1 MLRSSPLVFVVL
13 GAWAAFLGGKSLRA
27 AEERSTSF
35 TVSAPVVNFRVPTF
49 TREGFRSWLLCGA
62 QGVYVNETQ
71 LNVVDLNLTVFAGN
85 ATNRVDSIFLSPAAV
100 ALISEGRVR
109 GPTTVRVITDDFEAT
124 GEDWLYDHR
133 QNKVFIHRNVRVVF
147 HARLNDILR

>member
-1 MLRSSPLVFVVL
+1 MLRSSPLVLAVL
-13 GAWAAFLGGKSLRA
+13 GAWTAFLVGKPLRA
-27 AEERSTSF
+27 ADERSTSF

>member
-1 MLRSSPLVFVVL
+1 VRLSSLVLVVL
-13 GAWAAFLGGKSLRA
+13 GACVACLCLKSLEA

-35 TVSAPVVNFRVPTF
+35 TLSEPVVNFRVPTF
-49 TREGFRSWLLCGA
+49 TREGYRSWLLCGA

-71 LNVVDLNLTVFAGN
+71 LNVQDLNLTVFAGN
-85 ATNRVDSIFLSPAAV
+85 ATNKVDSVFLSPAAV
-100 ALISEGRVR
+100 ALINEGRVR
-109 GPTTVRVITDDFEAT
+109 GPASLRLITDDFEAT

-147 HARLNDILR
+147 HVRLNDILR

>member
-1 MLRSSPLVFVVL
+1 VRLSSLVLIVL
-13 GAWAAFLGGKSLRA
+13 GACAVFPGAKSLRA
-27 AEERSTSF
+27 ADERSTSF
-35 TVSAPVVNFRVPTF
+35 TVSAPVINFRVPTF
-49 TREGFRSWLLCGA
+49 TRDGFRSWLVCGA

-85 ATNRVDSIFLSPAAV
+85 ATNKVDSIFLSPSAI
-100 ALISEGRVR
+100 ALIGEGSVR

>member
-1 MLRSSPLVFVVL
+1 VL
-13 GAWAAFLGGKSLRA
+13 CAWAVFFEAKPLSA
-27 AEERSTSF
+27 TEERSTSF
-35 TVSAPVVNFRVPTF
+35 TVSAPVINFRVPTF

-62 QGVYVNETQ
+62 QGIYVSESQ

-85 ATNRVDSIFLSPAAV
+85 ATNKVDSVFLSPEAI
-100 ALISEGRVR
+100 ALISEGRVQ
-109 GPTTVRVITDDFEAT
+109 GPTSLRLITDDFEAT

-133 QNKVFIHRNVRVVF
+133 QNKILIHHNVRVVF